1 MKKQTLIILL
11 TIVSILIIIAV
22 GWIII
27 DKKENE
33 RIDAEAVTLKENLQ
47 IEYGKKAKASDFI
60 ENLNGT
66 MVNDTEI
73 DTNKLGK
80 IEVQF
85 EFINIKNKKRT
96 ATFYIET
103 KDVTAPKIFS
113 GSSYTV
119 KKGYNK
125 QLENV
130 LMSGDDIDDTPT
142 RKIVGEYDFN
152 TAGDYNLTYVVTDA
166 SGNETKK
173 DFVLHVVEPSN
184 NNTTPVEKEKKNIED
199 IINTYKNEKT
209 KIGIDVSKWQGEIDW
224 QKVKESGIEFAI
236 IRMGYQKDYDA
247 DFAID
252 PYFEQN
258 MEGAKNAGIPVGLY
272 FYSYAK
278 TTAQAEEQANWVK
291 EQIKNYK
298 IDLPIAFDW
307 ESWSSFNKANMS
319 FNTINKVADT
329 FMKTISN
336 NGDYA
341 GMLYS
346 SKNYL
351 EKIWYPTEFKTWLAH
366 YTSKTNYTGDY
377 YIWQMC
383 DTGKIDGINA
393 DVDIDIMYLN

>member
-125 QLENV
+125 KLENV

-152 TAGDYNLTYVVTDA
+152 TAGDYKLTYVVTDA

-173 DFVLHVVEPSN
+173 DFVLHVVEPSS

-336 NGDYA
+336 NGNYT

>member
-11 TIVSILIIIAV
+11 TIVSILIIIAI

-33 RIDAEAVTLKENLQ
+33 KIDAEAVTLKENLQ

-152 TAGDYNLTYVVTDA
+152 TVGDYNLTYVVTDA

-173 DFVLHVVEPSN
+173 NFVLHVVEPSS

-336 NGDYA
+336 NGNYT

>member
-152 TAGDYNLTYVVTDA
+152 TAGDYKLTYVVTDA

-173 DFVLHVVEPSN
+173 DFVLHVVEPSS

-336 NGDYA
+336 NGNYT

>member
-11 TIVSILIIIAV
+11 TIVSILIIIAI

-33 RIDAEAVTLKENLQ
+33 KIDAEAVTLKENLQ

-152 TAGDYNLTYVVTDA
+152 TVGDYNLTYVVTDA

-173 DFVLHVVEPSN
+173 DFVLHVVEPSS

-336 NGDYA
+336 NGNYT